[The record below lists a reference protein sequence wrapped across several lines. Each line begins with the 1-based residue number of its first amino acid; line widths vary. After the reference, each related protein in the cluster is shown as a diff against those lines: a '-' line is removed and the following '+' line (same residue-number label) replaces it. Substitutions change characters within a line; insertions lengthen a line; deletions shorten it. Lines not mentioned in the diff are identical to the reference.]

1 MRLQFARGWRA
12 ARRTIES
19 ARGCRHNAAFQAHR
33 SVDPHTAMIRFRL
46 LLSLTCIAAL
56 ASCASLQNGAE
67 KDKTYKVTILHTNDH
82 HGRFWKNGDG
92 EYGMAARKTVID
104 AIRAEVARSGGHSL
118 LLDGGDVNTGVPESD
133 LQDAVPDFRGMNLL
147 GYDAMAVGNH
157 EFDKPLS
164 VLRMQR
170 DLAKFPMLA
179 ANIYD
184 RGSRMFEPY
193 KIFSLGGLRVGVM
206 GLTTEDTFKMVSPD
220 NIKGIEFRGVIAE
233 ASKVVP
239 ELRGKADVV
248 IAATHMGH
256 YENGNHGTQAEGD
269 VEMAR
274 AVKGIDL
281 VVGGHTQNPACMK
294 AENVLDREYVPGT
307 ECRPDRQ
314 NGTWIVQAHEWGKY
328 VGRADFEY
336 RNGEFKLVKYALI
349 PINLKRPVK
358 TADGKTSLQT
368 YTPEIAENP
377 EMLSLLN
384 PFQEFGQQK
393 LLVEVGSTDGR
404 LEGDRAVVRSKPASL
419 AVLIGRAL
427 MAKSKADFAVVN
439 AGGVRDSFAPGKLT
453 YKDVLKVQPFG
464 NTTVLLD
471 LTGKEVMDYLNAAV
485 KMSVGSGAFAQFAG
499 IELVITGG
507 AVSSATIKGAPLDPG
522 KNYRMV
528 INNFVAA
535 GGDGYPRMTG
545 HKSFVD
551 TGFVDADVL
560 RGYIS
565 ENSPLK
571 AADYDPGNAVVRR

>member
-1 MRLQFARGWRA
+1 MT
-12 ARRTIES
+12 RTKL
-19 ARGCRHNAAFQAHR
+19 F
-33 SVDPHTAMIRFRL
+33 
-46 LLSLTCIAAL
+46 LSLTCLAAL
-56 ASCASLQNGAE
+56 AACSSLQTGGPE

-82 HGRFWKNGDG
+82 HGRFWKNSDG

-104 AIRAEVARSGGHSL
+104 GIRSEVAKSGGYSL

-157 EFDKPLS
+157 EFDKPLGI
-164 VLRMQR
+164 LRMQR

-184 RGSRMFEPY
+184 RGQRMFEPY
-193 KIFSLGGLRVGVM
+193 KIFSLGGLRIGVM

-220 NIKGIEFRGVIAE
+220 NIKGIEFRGVISE
-233 ASKVVP
+233 AAKVVP
-239 ELRGKADVV
+239 ELRRKADVV

-281 VVGGHTQNPACMK
+281 VVGGHSQNPACMK

-314 NGTWIVQAHEWGKY
+314 NGSWIVQAHEWGKY

-336 RNGEFKLVKYALI
+336 RNGEFKLIKYALI
-349 PINLKRPVK
+349 PINLKRQVK
-358 TADGKTSLQT
+358 AADGKTSLVT
-368 YTPEIAENP
+368 YTPEIAEHP
-377 EMLSLLN
+377 EMLALLK
-384 PFQEFGQQK
+384 PYQEFGQEK

-419 AVLIGRAL
+419 AVMIGRAL
-427 MAKSKADFAVVN
+427 MAKTKADFAVVN

-471 LTGKEVMDYLNAAV
+471 LTGNEVMDYLNAAA

-499 IELVITGG
+499 VELVITGG
-507 AVSSATIKGAPLDPG
+507 VVSSARIKGAPVDPG
-522 KNYRMV
+522 KTYRMV

-545 HKSFVD
+545 HRSFVD

-560 RGYIS
+560 RGFITA
-565 ENSPLK
+565 NSPIK
-571 AADYDPGNAVVRR
+571 AADFDPGNAVVRR

>member
-1 MRLQFARGWRA
+1 M
-12 ARRTIES
+12 TPIK
-19 ARGCRHNAAFQAHR
+19 
-33 SVDPHTAMIRFRL
+33 L
-46 LLSLTCIAAL
+46 LLSLTCLAAL
-56 ASCASLQNGAE
+56 ASCSSLQTGGPE

-104 AIRAEVARSGGHSL
+104 GIRSEVAKSGGYSL

-157 EFDKPLS
+157 EFDKPLGI
-164 VLRMQR
+164 LRMQR

-184 RGSRMFEPY
+184 RGQRMFEPY
-193 KIFSLGGLRVGVM
+193 KIFSLGGLRIGVM

-220 NIKGIEFRGVIAE
+220 NIKGIEFRSVIRE
-233 ASKVVP
+233 AAKVVP

-256 YENGNHGTQAEGD
+256 YENGDHGTNAEGD

-336 RNGEFKLVKYALI
+336 RNGDFKLIKYALI
-349 PINLKRPVK
+349 PVNLKRQVK
-358 TADGKTSLQT
+358 AADGKTSMVT
-368 YTPEIAENP
+368 YAPEIAENQ
-377 EMLSLLN
+377 EMLDMLK

-393 LLVEVGSTDGR
+393 LLVEVGATDGR
-404 LEGDRAVVRSKPASL
+404 LEGDREVVRRRPASL

-427 MAKSKADFAVVN
+427 MAKTKADFAVVN
-439 AGGVRDSFAPGKLT
+439 AGGVRDSFAAGKLT

-471 LTGKEVMDYLNAAV
+471 LTGKEVMDYLNAAA

-499 IELVITGG
+499 IDLVITGG
-507 AVSSATIKGAPLDPG
+507 VVSSAQVKGAPVDPG
-522 KNYRMV
+522 KTYRMV

-535 GGDGYPRMTG
+535 GGDGYPRMVG

-560 RGYIS
+560 RSYIS
-565 ENSPLK
+565 DNSPLK